1 MGRPLPRHC
10 QVLKSERSSAT
21 TALTTGLMEISNARP
36 TPEVPP
42 FPVIYRTYF
51 DFVWRNARRLGVG
64 PRTIDDVVQEVFIVI
79 HSRLATLN
87 EPSALRSWIYG
98 IVRRTA
104 LSHIRLDRARGES
117 PLDPADENAAA
128 SLRPTPL
135 EVAEHTDQ
143 VKLLWRLL
151 EDLDGPKREA
161 FILVELEEMTMPE
174 IAQALELPLGTV
186 YSRVRAAR
194 QAFEAAFA
202 RHSART
208 KRGGAR

>member
-1 MGRPLPRHC
+1 MLG
-10 QVLKSERSSAT
+10 RSSAT
-21 TALTTGLMEISNARP
+21 NAPTTGLIEHANAGP
-36 TPEVPP
+36 TGEVPP

-64 PRTIDDVVQEVFIVI
+64 PQTIDDVVQEVFIVI

-87 EPSALRSWIYG
+87 DPTALRSWIYG
-98 IVRRTA
+98 IVRRAA
-104 LSHIRLDRARGES
+104 LAHNRLDRARAES
-117 PLDPADENAAA
+117 PLNPTDESAAP
-128 SLRPTPL
+128 SLRPTPSDI
-135 EVAEHTDQ
+135 AEHTDQ
-143 VKLLWRLL
+143 VRLLWRLL
-151 EDLDGPKREA
+151 EDLDGPKREV
-161 FILVELEEMTMPE
+161 FVLVELEEMTMPE

>member
-1 MGRPLPRHC
+1 MTGR
-10 QVLKSERSSAT
+10 SAAT
-21 TALTTGLMEISNARP
+21 SAPTTGLMESSNAGP
-36 TPEVPP
+36 TSEVPP
-42 FPVIYRTYF
+42 FPVIYRKYF

-64 PRTIDDVVQEVFIVI
+64 SQTIDDVVQEVFIVI

-87 EPSALRSWIYG
+87 EPTALRSWIYG
-98 IVRRTA
+98 IVRRAA
-104 LSHIRLDRARGES
+104 LAHIRLDRARSES
-117 PLDPADENAAA
+117 PLDPTVDSAAP
-128 SLRPTPL
+128 SLRPTPSDI
-135 EVAEHTDQ
+135 AEHTDQ

-151 EDLDGPKREA
+151 EDMDGPKREA

-194 QAFEAAFA
+194 QAFEAALA

-208 KRGGAR
+208 NRGGAR